1 MYPWKQAHEL
11 IFCGVDCWGRHTHG
25 WSDLLCSS
33 ILSLNNKNSPLSS
46 VWSNEMTTSDWKS
59 EIVLTWFHCVKWP
72 EIEVISSTG
81 LGVLLYRFLRSTQ
94 PETLVR
100 FYDHIWLLKKPTK
113 WIYFRWP
120 ITSFT
125 EVATLCSFCGRH
137 IWNSFGKTL
146 NFGRFQRCEVYTHW
160 PLWSGFW
167 SSLDGDVLHLSVL

>member
-1 MYPWKQAHEL
+1 M
-11 IFCGVDCWGRHTHG
+11 DCWGRHTHG

-33 ILSLNNKNSPLSS
+33 SLSLNNKNSPLSS
-46 VWSNEMTTSDWKS
+46 VWSNEMTTLFWRDF
-59 EIVLTWFHCVKWP
+59 IVLKLTWNWSYLFYWP
-72 EIEVISSTG
+72 RGFASSFSQIDPAWNPREILWSYLTV
-81 LGVLLYRFLRSTQ
+81 
-94 PETLVR
+94 
-100 FYDHIWLLKKPTK
+100 KKPTK

-160 PLWSGFW
+160 PVWSGFW